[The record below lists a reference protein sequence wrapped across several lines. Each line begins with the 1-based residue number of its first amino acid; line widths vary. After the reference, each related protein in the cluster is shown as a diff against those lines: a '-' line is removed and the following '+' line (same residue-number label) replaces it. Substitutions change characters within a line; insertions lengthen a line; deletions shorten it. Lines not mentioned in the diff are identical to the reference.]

1 MLYFFYIFSAIS
13 VVCALGVLVLR
24 NPIHCALMLVSTFF
38 CLGAIYVLLNAEFVA
53 VIQVLV
59 YAGAI
64 MVLFLFVLMLLS
76 TDEPSQ
82 VAVRWDAAK
91 MLAVIITGGI
101 FIQIASIFSD
111 SALTLGEKG
120 NYPLEKIEEIGSIT
134 LIGQLLFTE
143 YVLPFEI
150 ISILLLVAVIGAVV
164 IAKRR
169 FT

>member
-1 MLYFFYIFSAIS
+1 
-13 VVCALGVLVLR
+13 
-24 NPIHCALMLVSTFF
+24 
-38 CLGAIYVLLNAEFVA
+38 
-53 VIQVLV
+53 
-59 YAGAI
+59 

-76 TDEPSQ
+76 NNEPSQ
-82 VAVRWDAAK
+82 VAVKWDAAK

-101 FIQIASIFSD
+101 FIQVASIFSD

-169 FT
+169 FN